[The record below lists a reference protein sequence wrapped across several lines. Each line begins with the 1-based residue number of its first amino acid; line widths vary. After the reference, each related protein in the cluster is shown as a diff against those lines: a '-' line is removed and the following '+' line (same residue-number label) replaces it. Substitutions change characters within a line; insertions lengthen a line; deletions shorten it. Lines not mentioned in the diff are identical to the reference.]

1 MKIRMLIV
9 LFITMILLG
18 SCSNSHDVYL
28 NEENKISLFFDHK
41 AISNQE
47 TIKKGFFNLFFKN
60 KFNKNKKNASL
71 YRDTWVYAFQS
82 EIKWPN
88 IIEVR
93 VEEHQPL
100 AQFSGKRFLTQSG
113 HIISPEESRLDL
125 ELILI
130 NGPEKEALSLF
141 RYSRNLQ
148 EQLNRFGEFL
158 SEINFEQGYLEAKT
172 LSGMRIAFDEENF
185 REQLKRLESFISFEL
200 LSGKLHNIKSI
211 DMRYRNGISVFFS

>member
-1 MKIRMLIV
+1 
-9 LFITMILLG
+9 MILLG
-18 SCSNSHDVYL
+18 SFSNSHDVYL

-41 AISNQE
+41 AISDQE
-47 TIKKGFFNLFFKN
+47 TIKIGFFNLFFRN
-60 KFNKNKKNASL
+60 KFNKNKKNTSL

-130 NGPEKEALSLF
+130 NGTEKEALSLF
-141 RYSRNLQ
+141 KYSNLS
-148 EQLNRFGEFL
+148 NPIG
-158 SEINFEQGYLEAKT
+158 
-172 LSGMRIAFDEENF
+172 
-185 REQLKRLESFISFEL
+185 FIL
-200 LSGKLHNIKSI
+200 
-211 DMRYRNGISVFFS
+211 

>member
-18 SCSNSHDVYL
+18 SFSNSHDVYL

-41 AISNQE
+41 AISDQE

-60 KFNKNKKNASL
+60 KFNKNKKNTSL

-100 AQFSGKRFLTQSG
+100 AQFSGKKFLTQSG
-113 HIISPEESRLDL
+113 HNKIIV
-125 ELILI
+125 
-130 NGPEKEALSLF
+130 
-141 RYSRNLQ
+141 
-148 EQLNRFGEFL
+148 
-158 SEINFEQGYLEAKT
+158 
-172 LSGMRIAFDEENF
+172 
-185 REQLKRLESFISFEL
+185 
-200 LSGKLHNIKSI
+200 KS
-211 DMRYRNGISVFFS
+211 